1 MHKVSQMI
9 LPFWICIKYVE
20 CKYLENKRGWIKDSK
35 KVGNEH
41 DKKYVLTVSNYMLVG
56 LHKKWD
62 F

>member
-1 MHKVSQMI
+1 MI

-41 DKKYVLTVSNYMLVG
+41 DKKYVLTVSNYMLVR